1 MTRQET
7 KMAIDANMT
16 IAEILKQYPEAAK
29 VLQQFGMH
37 CIGCAV
43 AAGETLEGAARA
55 HEVNLD
61 ELLKALQ
68 KLD

>member
-1 MTRQET
+1 MRQQEK
-7 KMAIDANMT
+7 KMAIDAGMT
-16 IAEILKQYPEAAK
+16 IAEILRQKPAAAK

-55 HEVNLD
+55 HDVDLE

-68 KLD
+68 KED

>member
-1 MTRQET
+1 
-7 KMAIDANMT
+7 MAIDANMT
-16 IAEILKQYPEAAK
+16 IAEILKKYPEAAK

-43 AAGETLEGAARA
+43 AACETLEGAARA

>member
-1 MTRQET
+1 
-7 KMAIDANMT
+7 MAIEAGMT
-16 IAEILKQYPEAAK
+16 IAEILKQYPAAAK

-55 HEVNLD
+55 HEVKLD

-68 KLD
+68 NLD